1 MANNIALAKK
11 YTPLI
16 DEKYKKEAVT
26 TILNSPASWIR
37 QGANTHEI
45 LYRHVSVNGL
55 GDYSRNSGYTNNSV
69 TVEWKSAEFNYDRG
83 TKITMDEMDNEETM
97 GDSYLVAQ
105 NELQTSKVAPEG
117 DAFTFATI
125 SATPNISIAKEGG
138 ETYTDGEQ
146 FLAALLKATSKM
158 DEDEVP
164 AENRILFATPT
175 LINSVMALDTTK
187 SREVMN
193 SFSQV
198 VKVPQS
204 RFYTKI
210 KLLNGST
217 SGEEIGHYQKA
228 EDGND
233 INFIIV
239 HKDAILKFDK
249 HIVRDAIPPE
259 INADAD
265 AYIAKYRK
273 YGIVKVFENKT
284 SGIYLSFKAN
294 A

>member
-1 MANNIALAKK
+1 MANNIELAKK

-16 DEKYKKEAVT
+16 DEKYKKESFT
-26 TILNSPASWIR
+26 SILNSPASMVR
-37 QGANTHEI
+37 LGENTHTI

-55 GDYSRNSGYTNNSV
+55 GNYSRNSGYTNNAV

-83 TKITMDEMDNEETM
+83 TKITMDEMDNEETL

-125 SATPNISIAKEGG
+125 AGTPDITIATEGG
-138 ETYTDGEQ
+138 ETFADGED
-146 FLAALLKATSKM
+146 FLNAVLKGVTKM
-158 DEDEVP
+158 DEEEVP
-164 AENRILFATPT
+164 SENRILFATPT
-175 LINSVMALDTTK
+175 LINSIMALDTTK
-187 SREVMN
+187 SREVLD
-193 SFSQV
+193 SFSQI

-210 KLLNGST
+210 KLLDGT
-217 SGEEIGHYQKA
+217 TKGEEIGHYEKA
-228 EDGND
+228 EDGNE
-233 INFIIV
+233 INFMIV
-239 HKDAILKFDK
+239 HKDAILKWDK
-249 HIVRDAIPPE
+249 HIVRDAISPASNPS
-259 INADAD
+259 AD

-273 YGIVKVFENKT
+273 YGIVHVFEEKKA
-284 SGIYLSFKAN
+284 GVYVSFKAN